1 MTEINRRGTLSPNSH
16 LRRLCRLTAV
26 ASGPCLQRR
35 FRDKNRRSGERQSKA
50 GPFLCE
56 CRPLPGVALTRHEF
70 LLAASLAFDIKK
82 QFGFVKVAGLR
93 DTFLHMAVLKE
104 AGYTFVPAGTT
115 LRFTAGKS
123 AGKPRIDE
131 IHSVDTS
138 TAEEGQPD
146 PVRRK
151 RVQADE
157 GGG

>member
-1 MTEINRRGTLSPNSH
+1 MV
-16 LRRLCRLTAV
+16 LTGRV
-26 ASGPCLQRR
+26 AW
-35 FRDKNRRSGERQSKA
+35 
-50 GPFLCE
+50 
-56 CRPLPGVALTRHEF
+56 
-70 LLAASLAFDIKK
+70 FDIKK

-138 TAEEGQPD
+138 TAERGQPD
-146 PVRRK
+146 RFVPTSEHRTYPAPRWDIVPWPVRK
-151 RVQADE
+151 AGTNGDSAPSLFIL
-157 GGG
+157 

>member
-1 MTEINRRGTLSPNSH
+1 M
-16 LRRLCRLTAV
+16 
-26 ASGPCLQRR
+26 
-35 FRDKNRRSGERQSKA
+35 
-50 GPFLCE
+50 
-56 CRPLPGVALTRHEF
+56 
-70 LLAASLAFDIKK
+70 
-82 QFGFVKVAGLR
+82 KVAGLR

>member
-1 MTEINRRGTLSPNSH
+1 MI
-16 LRRLCRLTAV
+16 LTGRV
-26 ASGPCLQRR
+26 AW
-35 FRDKNRRSGERQSKA
+35 
-50 GPFLCE
+50 
-56 CRPLPGVALTRHEF
+56 
-70 LLAASLAFDIKK
+70 FDIKK

-131 IHSVDTS
+131 LHSVDTS
-138 TAEEGQPD
+138 TAERGQPD

-151 RVQADE
+151 RVPADE

>member
-1 MTEINRRGTLSPNSH
+1 MI
-16 LRRLCRLTAV
+16 LTGHV
-26 ASGPCLQRR
+26 
-35 FRDKNRRSGERQSKA
+35 DW
-50 GPFLCE
+50 
-56 CRPLPGVALTRHEF
+56 
-70 LLAASLAFDIKK
+70 FDIKK

-115 LRFTAGKS
+115 LRFTAGK
-123 AGKPRIDE
+123 PRIDE

-138 TAEEGQPD
+138 TAERGQPD

>member
-1 MTEINRRGTLSPNSH
+1 
-16 LRRLCRLTAV
+16 
-26 ASGPCLQRR
+26 
-35 FRDKNRRSGERQSKA
+35 
-50 GPFLCE
+50 
-56 CRPLPGVALTRHEF
+56 
-70 LLAASLAFDIKK
+70 
-82 QFGFVKVAGLR
+82 
-93 DTFLHMAVLKE
+93 
-104 AGYTFVPAGTT
+104 VPAGTT

>member
-1 MTEINRRGTLSPNSH
+1 MI
-16 LRRLCRLTAV
+16 LTGRV
-26 ASGPCLQRR
+26 AW
-35 FRDKNRRSGERQSKA
+35 
-50 GPFLCE
+50 
-56 CRPLPGVALTRHEF
+56 
-70 LLAASLAFDIKK
+70 FDIKK

-138 TAEEGQPD
+138 TAERDSLTLCGASASRPTRAAASLSYTNG
-146 PVRRK
+146 V
-151 RVQADE
+151 ADHV
-157 GGG
+157 GGTRSL

>member
-1 MTEINRRGTLSPNSH
+1 MI
-16 LRRLCRLTAV
+16 LTGRV
-26 ASGPCLQRR
+26 AW
-35 FRDKNRRSGERQSKA
+35 
-50 GPFLCE
+50 
-56 CRPLPGVALTRHEF
+56 
-70 LLAASLAFDIKK
+70 FDIKK

-138 TAEEGQPD
+138 TAERGQPD
-146 PVRRK
+146 LCGASASRPTRAAARLSYTNGV
-151 RVQADE
+151 ADH
-157 GGG
+157 

>member
-1 MTEINRRGTLSPNSH
+1 MGQRQKPPVARPAERR
-16 LRRLCRLTAV
+16 
-26 ASGPCLQRR
+26 
-35 FRDKNRRSGERQSKA
+35 A
-50 GPFLCE
+50 GRPFLCE
-56 CRPLPGVALTRHEF
+56 CKPLPGVALTRDDPYWPRRLVRHQK
-70 LLAASLAFDIKK
+70 A
-82 QFGFVKVAGLR
+82 FGFVKVAGLR